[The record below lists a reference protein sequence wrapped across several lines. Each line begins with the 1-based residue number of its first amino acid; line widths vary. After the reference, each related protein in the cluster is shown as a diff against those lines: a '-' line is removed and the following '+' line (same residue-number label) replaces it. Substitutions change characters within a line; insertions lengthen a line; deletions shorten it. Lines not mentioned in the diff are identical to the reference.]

1 MTSQSEKQHARIQAT
16 GTLLK
21 NTGAAAA
28 QPRKEFKFGGE
39 NCTIELL
46 TPKVSED
53 GAKFQINAST
63 IWDIDF
69 GDSEKD
75 LVKWLKNLKEPLPIR
90 GFYIPATFLFSFGDS
105 YDCEFALER
114 NLNKKKNTTEPEFL
128 INDIKL
134 NGQMEYENLSLPL
147 ARLKVFALQLAGVFG
162 TAYPP
167 NFKKFFAGGE
177 SYIQTDKDG
186 GIDIDR
192 YGYQITR
199 SSALIYTQGEN
210 PHGRLLNDEVLRE
223 VARLHRTL
231 PHGSKIQ
238 DIAHALNI
246 SERSARF
253 YVAQCRHPK
262 HGLLPATGRTRSKKT
277 KKRTKG
283 KK

>member
-1 MTSQSEKQHARIQAT
+1 MTSQSKKQQARVRVSG
-16 GTLLK
+16 GTLSK
-21 NTGAAAA
+21 STGAAAA
-28 QPRKEFKFGGE
+28 QPFKEFKFVGE
-39 NCTIELL
+39 DCTIQLL
-46 TPKVSED
+46 TPEVSED
-53 GAKFQINAST
+53 GAKFQINASV

-69 GDSEKD
+69 GDSDKN
-75 LVKWLKNLKEPLPIR
+75 LAKWLKNLKEPSPIR
-90 GFYIPATFLFSFGDS
+90 GFYIPATFLFSFGD
-105 YDCEFALER
+105 YYECEFSLER
-114 NLNKKKNTTEPEFL
+114 NLNKTKNTTEPEFL

-167 NFKKFFAGGE
+167 NFKKYFADGK
-177 SYIQTDKDG
+177 SYFQADENG
-186 GIDIDR
+186 AIDIDR
-192 YGYQITR
+192 YGYQVTR

-223 VARLHRTL
+223 VARLHKTL

-253 YVAQCRHPK
+253 YVAQCRHPQN
-262 HGLLPATGRTRSKKT
+262 GLLPSTGRTRSKQT
-277 KKRTKG
+277 KKKAGR
-283 KK
+283 